1 MRLKIK
7 EVHKGHLVHRRMNRL
22 IEIIPEKKMNKALFI
37 IGLVILAKTL
47 LMIAWMILTH
57 TDHAVIAF
65 R

>member
-1 MRLKIK
+1 
-7 EVHKGHLVHRRMNRL
+7 MNRL